1 MSISSAISSAL
12 SGLNASSR
20 QVQAISTNLANSL
33 TPGYGVRQ
41 LELESL
47 SSGLSGGVRIAAST
61 RNVDEALISD
71 RRRADSA
78 LASSTTSATFFAEL
92 ERTLGTPEDPKSLT
106 ARLAEF
112 EASLISASA
121 RPEEE
126 TRLQSAVLRA
136 DEIVQALN
144 NASDRVQALR
154 SDAETR
160 IQQDVTNANEYLR
173 QLETLNGQIV
183 DAKNRGVPAA
193 ALQDQ
198 RSVVLDQLTEIVP
211 LRVFQRD
218 NGSISIY
225 TPTGAG
231 LLDGRAAELSFS
243 PANVI
248 APHMTQA
255 NGLLAQL
262 EINGNPVAT
271 ADDRSPIAG
280 GRLAANFGVRD
291 GLAVDAQA
299 QLDAIARNLIERFQD
314 TAVDPTITPGDP
326 GLFSDGGAAFDAVD
340 EVGIAGRI
348 SLSDEVR
355 PEAGGDYRRLRDGL
369 YAAGPGSPGD
379 ATLLQNLTQALS
391 EVDSLAS
398 GNLGGTSRGAAGHVA
413 SMMGYFGEQRL
424 SLDQSVA
431 FSRSNQAG
439 LVENELSFG
448 VNTDEELQR
457 LLLVEQAYAANARLI
472 QTAGEMLDE
481 LLRI

>member
-1 MSISSAISSAL
+1 MSLSSALSSAL

-41 LELESL
+41 IELESL
-47 SSGLSGGVRIAAST
+47 SSGATGGVRIAAII
-61 RNVDEALISD
+61 RNVDEAVIND

-78 LASSTTSATFFAEL
+78 LASSTTSAAFFSEL
-92 ERTLGTPEDPKSLT
+92 ERTLGTPDDPQSLT

-112 EASLISASA
+112 EASLISASV

-136 DEIVQALN
+136 AEIVQSLN
-144 NASDRVQALR
+144 SASDRVQTLR

-183 DAKNRGVPAA
+183 DARNRGVPAA
-193 ALQDQ
+193 ALEDQ
-198 RSVVLDQLTEIVP
+198 RSVVLDQLSEIVP
-211 LRVFQRD
+211 LRVFRRD
-218 NGSISIY
+218 NGSISLY
-225 TPTGAG
+225 TPSGAG
-231 LLDGRAAELSFS
+231 LLDGRAVELSFS

-248 APHMTQA
+248 APHMTQD
-255 NGLLAQL
+255 NGLLSGL
-262 EINGNPVAT
+262 EINGNPVST
-271 ADDRSPIAG
+271 TGDRSPIAG

-291 GLAVDAQA
+291 NLAVDTQT

-314 TAVDPTITPGDP
+314 AGVDPTITAGDA
-326 GLFSDGGAAFDAVD
+326 GLFTDAGAAFDAVD
-340 EVGIAGRI
+340 EVGLAGRI
-348 SLSDEVR
+348 SLSDAVR
-355 PEAGGDYRRLRDGL
+355 PEAGGDYWRLRDGL
-369 YAAGPGSPGD
+369 YAAAPGSPGD
-379 ATLLQNLTQALS
+379 ATLLQNLTEALTDADPL
-391 EVDSLAS
+391 VS
-398 GNLGGTSRGAAGHVA
+398 GDLGGTNRGATGHVA

-431 FSRSNQAG
+431 FSRSNQAS

-481 LLRI
+481 ILRI